1 MRHLTL
7 LFGALAASCCVAPL
21 LADTTSLQSILINA
35 NGTQYT
41 NENSVPG
48 VNTGSWNGTTG
59 LGTLT
64 FTFSPGPGTY
74 FFDVFFD
81 HQLNLPFFNEFGTV
95 LGAPSAGQSYEI
107 GDSFASNIYPD
118 VLAGGAL
125 SNTNS
130 LAGQASNF
138 NNACVGANCNGDFA
152 AALGFSFTLAAGE
165 QEVITFSVSHTDP
178 GSGLRLKDTHPV
190 DAANPTALALYISG
204 SAAACDL
211 TDPTCGGGGG
221 GGGGGGNV
229 PEPFSLVLLGTTVVV
244 LMVAYRGRLAPS
256 VK

>member
-1 MRHLTL
+1 
-7 LFGALAASCCVAPL
+7 
-21 LADTTSLQSILINA
+21 
-35 NGTQYT
+35 
-41 NENSVPG
+41 
-48 VNTGSWNGTTG
+48 